1 MKMGENPFFYE
12 WKICGIYHIV
22 WCGYPYNRKCGYVKI
37 M

>member
-1 MKMGENPFFYE
+1 MKKLGLSDPAFY
-12 WKICGIYHIV
+12 GIYHIV